1 RWEITPEAVF
11 GRGGVDARNQI
22 MLRYILDEVVRSRAG
37 LLTSA
42 ALLSGGLFSGCDVDV
57 HESPAPTVDHDPDRD
72 GRGIGIRTPNAKVD
86 IDRDAAG
93 RRDIEVKVD

>member
-1 RWEITPEAVF
+1 
-11 GRGGVDARNQI
+11 
-22 MLRYILDEVVRSRAG
+22 MLRYIPDEVVRSRAG

>member
-1 RWEITPEAVF
+1 
-11 GRGGVDARNQI
+11 

-42 ALLSGGLFSGCDVDV
+42 ALLSGGLFSGCDV
-57 HESPAPTVDHDPDRD
+57 HESPAPTVDRDPDRD
-72 GRGIGIRTPNAKVD
+72 GRGIDIRTPNAKID

-93 RRDIEVKVD
+93 RRDIDVKVD